1 MKDPQDTDL
10 IKQVKKV
17 LDEYEEPYLEGSW
30 EHFSGSQKKVLFFS
44 WRWALAAASLLII
57 GSIWIF
63 SREVSI
69 DKESS
74 RIAHNHISDL
84 PSAKKPIPT
93 AKPSNDPAL
102 FTTLPKFVAKVPVL
116 KKPADLSGTKTVQ
129 IAALV
134 PVEDLENN
142 VAVVATQLKAT
153 KREGIGRER
162 DNRDNSTARIMDFLT
177 AQSAKDN
184 SVKPKLDRK
193 SNWNFGV
200 EILPTMSNAAVN
212 VGAGLTAELRISKH
226 FAVGSGISMVG
237 LQAGKSLTPGV
248 SLLSTKQLQA
258 VDANLTGI
266 DIPLNIVY
274 KVNKNLYTS
283 LGVSYFNVVQER
295 RSNTYV
301 SERQISEA
309 STDAAT
315 GLENNIRTFVSETTQ
330 EPARET
336 LLNGKSYLGFFNMSI
351 GRKQQISKF
360 NIYIEPFVKLP
371 IGKLSQQELKLTNG
385 GMKFRVSF

>member
-30 EHFSGSQKKVLFFS
+30 EHFSESQKSVSFFA
-44 WRWALAAASLLII
+44 WRWALAAAVVLII

-63 SREVSI
+63 SRDVSI
-69 DKESS
+69 DKTSS
-74 RIAHNHISDL
+74 RIVRNHIPDL
-84 PSAKKPIPT
+84 PSAKKLAPRP
-93 AKPSNDPAL
+93 NDSGD
-102 FTTLPKFVAKVPVL
+102 PVL
-116 KKPADLSGTKTVQ
+116 SAAAPRFATRLPVQEKPIDPSDTIALS
-129 IAALV
+129 IATLGPIEGLSNRIAMV
-134 PVEDLENN
+134 SP
-142 VAVVATQLKAT
+142 QLNAASK
-153 KREGIGRER
+153 EGMSSGN

-177 AQSAKDN
+177 AQSAKNN
-184 SVKPKLDRK
+184 SAKPKLDRS
-193 SNWNFGV
+193 SNWDFGV

-309 STDAAT
+309 SMDAVT
-315 GLENNIRTFVSETTQ
+315 GLESNIRTFVSETTQ
-330 EPARET
+330 EPATET
-336 LLNGKSYLGFFNMSI
+336 ILNGKSYLGFFNMSI